1 MDKAHNLQ
9 LRGGTYHVRF
19 DIPADVRKAFG
30 GKRILSRSL
39 KTGSLTEAMHRRS
52 RYLTTWW
59 SQVDA
64 ARAGIPLPEGWQDD
78 VLGTITAVDVMMKD
92 SKRGLIG
99 EPVPQVEID
108 PAVEARM
115 RSNPRFVAAFEAWV
129 RDHLKDGMDGKVRLF
144 DELGK
149 GIQSLIPTILT
160 RSQNI
165 PSEQLQELKELVSN
179 PAAHKPA
186 SPITPAALEAFKAF
200 RTKQG
205 VSAANIATQHTRL
218 HKLSDYIVKTG
229 KTLDFDCVSHW
240 IDSLDV
246 AGKTRQQYLLAGSA
260 FWQWACKYDPRW
272 RDAFKGA
279 ANPFERHKVALPKG
293 KAALDVKR
301 KDFTLTDMARLHK
314 AALEGG
320 NQPLADLI
328 ELGYF
333 TGARISELCRLRI
346 ENVVSVDGVTML
358 DIADSKTVAGIR
370 LVPVHP
376 AITDLVTR
384 LVQDS
389 ADGFL
394 VVTAFVGRRGD
405 RSGALGKAFGALKTS
420 LGYGGQH
427 VFHSIRGTTI
437 TQLARHDVS
446 YPMICELVGH
456 KTKTVIFDTY
466 SAGFGGQQKLAAMST
481 VPRLE
486 IDL

>member
-19 DIPADVRKAFG
+19 DVPADVRKAFG

-39 KTGSLTEAMHRRS
+39 KTGSITEAMHRRS
-52 RYLTTWW
+52 RYLTAWW
-59 SQVDA
+59 EQVDA
-64 ARAGIPLPEGWQDD
+64 ARSGIPLPEGWQDD
-78 VLGTITAVDVMMKD
+78 VLGTISALGEVFQNQ
-92 SKRGLIG
+92 KRGIIG
-99 EPVPQVEID
+99 ETVKPLEVNPEM
-108 PAVEARM
+108 EARM
-115 RSNPRFVAAFEAWV
+115 LANPRFVAAFTEMAK
-129 RDHLKDGMDGKVRLF
+129 RHLQNGVEGKLQLMDEIRQGL
-144 DELGK
+144 
-149 GIQSLIPTILT
+149 QSIIPSVMAG
-160 RSQNI
+160 RQNI
-165 PSEQLQELKELVSN
+165 PAGQLQELKALVTN
-179 PAAHKPA
+179 PAGHRPR
-186 SPITPAALEAFKAF
+186 SPLTPTALEAFKAF

-205 VSAANIATQHTRL
+205 VSAANIDTQHARL
-218 HKLSDYIVKTG
+218 CKLSDYIAKTG
-229 KTLDFDCVSHW
+229 KSLDFDCVSHW
-240 IDSLDV
+240 IDSLGLS
-246 AGKTRQQYLLAGSA
+246 GKTQQQHLLAGSA
-260 FWQWACKYDPRW
+260 FWKWACKYDARW
-272 RDAFKGA
+272 RETFKGA
-279 ANPFERHKVALPKG
+279 ANPFERHSVALPRG

-301 KDFTLTDMARLHK
+301 KDFTLADMARLHR
-314 AALEGG
+314 AAHEGG

-358 DIADSKTVAGIR
+358 DIADSKTTAGIR
-370 LVPVHP
+370 TVPCHP
-376 AITDLVTR
+376 AIAGLVSR

-389 ADGFL
+389 ADGYL
-394 VVTAFVGRRGD
+394 VVTDFVSKRGD

-466 SAGFGGQQKLAAMST
+466 SSGFSAQQKLTSIST

-486 IDL
+486 TDL